1 MANSLSETGSLA
13 GSKLGSGAS
22 FDDPAPAEGPR
33 LARIAHSK
41 LYEKVY
47 DELRNALMSG
57 GFLPGE
63 SLTIRG
69 VAEALGTSVMPVRE
83 ALRRLAAERAVEM
96 LANRTI
102 RIPLMTEESFTELL
116 GMRLMLEAQAAA
128 LAAER
133 ITDAELAQVRAANE
147 TFAALP
153 DTTPADRLL
162 ANWQFHFTIYR
173 AARSPLLLSVI
184 EMFWLQSG
192 PYLMAPLRWRTQ
204 QGQGEVYFAAG
215 VAHHRA
221 LIEALARRDGAAA
234 SKALQADI
242 GDAATAYREVLAL
255 REATARRLATT

>member
-1 MANSLSETGSLA
+1 MVNSGSDMNGLS

-22 FDDPAPAEGPR
+22 FDDPATAEGPR
-33 LARIAHSK
+33 LTRIAHLK

-102 RIPLMTEESFTELL
+102 RIPLMTEESFAELL
-116 GMRLMLEAQAAA
+116 SMRLMLEGQAAA

-133 ITDAELAQVRAANE
+133 MTEVELEEVRAANE
-147 TFAALP
+147 AFAVLP
-153 DTTPADRLL
+153 DSSSPARLL
-162 ANWQFHFTIYR
+162 ANWQFHFAIYR

-192 PYLMAPLRWRTQ
+192 PYLMAPLRWRAE
-204 QGQGEVYFAAG
+204 QGQGEAYFAAG
-215 VAHHRA
+215 VEHHRD
-221 LIEALARRDGAAA
+221 LIAALARRDGAAA
-234 SKALQADI
+234 TKAIQADI
-242 GDAATAYREVLAL
+242 GDAATAYRDVLEL
-255 REATARRLATT
+255 REAARRLAAT